1 MDQATPIQK
10 QQSNVEGAIIV
21 VAKCPLP
28 GKSKTRLLP
37 LLGEQG
43 SATLAKAM
51 LCDVLATLVNYFPS
65 TLKILYYAPG
75 TEEGRKYMQQHI
87 IQQELEITS
96 DDIIHLLPMPQ
107 GTNLQQADLGYLLQ
121 NALGQAKQLLAPGKG
136 GIVFLGMDSPE
147 LPLEEITKALQRT
160 DGEATLC
167 PSQDGGYGMLCVSQA
182 CPSKVFDDIL
192 WSHPLTALAQIKAL
206 TDQSITVRI
215 GRIMHDI
222 DEPED
227 VRQLIQ
233 KLRSQQKEGQRI
245 LPNFKVLENSSTSN
259 PVSSIAVEEEN
270 GECMHTR
277 KALKDLG
284 LL

>member
-1 MDQATPIQK
+1 MDQAPPIQEQK
-10 QQSNVEGAIIV
+10 STVEGAIVV

-43 SATLAKAM
+43 TVTLAKAM
-51 LCDVLATLVNYFPS
+51 LCDVLATLVNYFPK
-65 TLKILYYAPG
+65 TIKILYYAPG
-75 TEEGRKYMQQHI
+75 TKEGRKYMQQHI
-87 IQQELEITS
+87 IQQELKITS
-96 DDIIHLLPMPQ
+96 DDIIHLLPVPQ

-121 NALGQAKQLLAPGKG
+121 NALGQAKQLLAPSRG

-160 DGEATLC
+160 DDEATLC

-182 CPSKVFDDIL
+182 CPSKVFNDIL
-192 WSHPLTALAQIKAL
+192 WSHPLTALAQMKAL
-206 TDQSITVRI
+206 TDQSIIVRI

-233 KLRSQQKEGQRI
+233 KLRSQQKEDKRI
-245 LPNFKVLENSSTSN
+245 LPNFKVLESSSISN
-259 PVSSIAVEEEN
+259 PSSIAVEEKN
-270 GECMHTR
+270 GECVHTR

-284 LL
+284 LLK